1 MLSLEKQM
9 SDDAFYSSEVNYVV
23 NREYVWIQVV
33 VEVVVVAVDLRNLRL
48 GVEVSDQFYK
58 LNNNK
63 INS

>member
-9 SDDAFYSSEVNYVV
+9 SDDAFYSSEVNYVA

-33 VEVVVVAVDLRNLRL
+33 VEVVVGVVDLRNLRL
-48 GVEVSDQFYK
+48 EVVVSGQFYK

>member
-1 MLSLEKQM
+1 M

-48 GVEVSDQFYK
+48 GVVVSGQF
-58 LNNNK
+58 
-63 INS
+63 